1 MDIDQQYTY
10 SNVIMIQKNVLNTS
24 IAAVYPNPASN
35 MIHIDLNI
43 AKTEKTSIQ
52 VLDMTGRLVREFN
65 VTLEKGFSTHQ
76 LDLASIANGQ
86 YMIRIPISNSVLL
99 SKFTKK

>member
-1 MDIDQQYTY
+1 
-10 SNVIMIQKNVLNTS
+10 
-24 IAAVYPNPASN
+24 
-35 MIHIDLNI
+35 
-43 AKTEKTSIQ
+43 
-52 VLDMTGRLVREFN
+52 MTGRLVREFN

>member
-1 MDIDQQYTY
+1 
-10 SNVIMIQKNVLNTS
+10 
-24 IAAVYPNPASN
+24 

-43 AKTEKTSIQ
+43 AKTEKTNIQ